1 MVSYDKGG
9 VSDEGSSEM
18 ELFCVVQSMG
28 RWKRAGFTKDSRQ
41 SDAGKDW

>member
-9 VSDEGSSEM
+9 VSDERSSEM
-18 ELFCVVQSMG
+18 EPLRVVQSME
-28 RWKRAGFTKDSRQ
+28 RWKRAGFTKDSRP